1 MNRHLRVL
9 ASLLVVLL
17 VGTGAALAQTGG
29 GYDLSWDRIAGGGG
43 TFSTGSGYSI
53 GGTIGQEEAGALAGG
68 GYSVVGGFWAAADA
82 SPTPTA
88 TPSPTLTVAPSLTLT
103 ATPTRTLTATASP
116 TVTATPYPRPAVGV
130 QVVPSSGTLQA
141 TITARDAGCAGGN
154 NLLQSLQ
161 FTRLANATVDVATA
175 PVSTVTTT
183 PTTVSLPSHP
193 PSIQLTVHRVT
204 AGQAATVELT
214 VTDGCGS
221 WPTFVGGG
229 ANAF

>member
-1 MNRHLRVL
+1 MGLALVDGRHNL
-9 ASLLVVLL
+9 
-17 VGTGAALAQTGG
+17 G
-29 GYDLSWDRIAGGGG
+29 
-43 TFSTGSGYSI
+43 
-53 GGTIGQEEAGALAGG
+53 
-68 GYSVVGGFWAAADA
+68 
-82 SPTPTA
+82 
-88 TPSPTLTVAPSLTLT
+88 LTL
-103 ATPTRTLTATASP
+103 AMSGPRGARGSSPLRTTSP

-130 QVVPSSGTLQA
+130 QVAPGGGTLQA

-214 VTDGCGS
+214 VTDGYGS